1 MHAKFVCGSCDFQA
15 RAIHELAKR
24 VFHTLKTEP
33 QKIELEFSMTRRR
46 YGRKPRGEYGSS
58 SVNLGAKLR
67 VNNLA
72 DPHDYDILSGMNLI
86 DYYPPRKNLML
97 SSILVS

>member
-1 MHAKFVCGSCDFQA
+1 
-15 RAIHELAKR
+15 
-24 VFHTLKTEP
+24 
-33 QKIELEFSMTRRR
+33 MTRRR

-86 DYYPPRKNLML
+86 DYYPQRKNLM
-97 SSILVS
+97 